1 MGGIRPFLDMFLT
14 FWSSFAKQAATQAIS
29 NPACCGFRMFSV
41 RYLDVLHMY
50 SLYPGRHI
58 ISILWTHIN
67 STGVGSV
74 NIRDP
79 SNARSTSHTVTSV
92 QELWNKCVLHA
103 APCVE
108 KNCFPCQLR
117 WCNRWLF
124 PTKELHHC
132 HEAGYHWQK
141 ELPSGNLTVCYWK

>member
-1 MGGIRPFLDMFLT
+1 MAVNGRGIPPFFGHVSDILG
-14 FWSSFAKQAATQAIS
+14 FAKQAATQAIS

-50 SLYPGRHI
+50 SLYSGRHI
-58 ISILWTHIN
+58 IKHSLNTYQQYR
-67 STGVGSV
+67 VGSV

-79 SNARSTSHTVTSV
+79 SNARSPTSHTVTSV

-103 APCVE
+103 ALCVE
-108 KNCFPCQLR
+108 HFCFPCQLR

-124 PTKELHHC
+124 PTKELHRC
-132 HEAGYHWQK
+132 HEARHHW
-141 ELPSGNLTVCYWK
+141 LPESK